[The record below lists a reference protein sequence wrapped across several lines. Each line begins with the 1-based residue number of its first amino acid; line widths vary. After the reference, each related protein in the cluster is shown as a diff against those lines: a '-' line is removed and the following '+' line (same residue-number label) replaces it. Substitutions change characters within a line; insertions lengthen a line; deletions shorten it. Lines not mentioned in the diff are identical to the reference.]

1 MKSYGTLF
9 IIAVLFLA
17 GCSTEVELNAPYLKT
32 TVVMGL
38 IDPVADTQW
47 VKINKTFLGDGNNMD
62 YTTIRDS
69 SEYPEGSFV
78 ATIEQMNDGD
88 VVNTFTLESIELS
101 NKDLNGIFYG
111 PEHTAYFVA
120 TPNGLNENDS
130 YRLNIDFVD
139 KSDVYGETNLVK
151 TDDLIITQPQQDNTI
166 LLAQEGFGLN
176 FTYKDGVKIR
186 WLAAANVV
194 RYNVSIRFH
203 YTEQLWAEEEH
214 ITPVGQPVSKFID
227 FNVGELEVD
236 NDVLVGSQLELEFN
250 GEAFYANIGN
260 KVPVNPLMSREV
272 GFYDGT
278 TTRALDVTIS
288 MANDELNTF
297 MDVSQPVTG
306 IVQERPSYSNIANG
320 IGLFAS
326 RSSKAVLN
334 IPFRSSGTQN
344 QNANLKAL
352 KYGSY
357 TQLLNFCDPNP
368 NNSEY
373 SCD

>member
-1 MKSYGTLF
+1 MKLKVILFSLTLL
-9 IIAVLFLA
+9 ILA
-17 GCSTEVELNAPYLKT
+17 GCSTEVELNAPYVKT
-32 TVVMGL
+32 SVIMGL
-38 IDPVADTQW
+38 LDPVADTQW
-47 VKINKTFLGDGNNMD
+47 VKINKTFLGEGNNMD

-120 TPNGLNENDS
+120 TPSGLNTNDS
-130 YRLNIDFVD
+130 YRLNIDFID
-139 KSDVYGETNLVK
+139 KSDVYAETNLVK

-176 FTYKDGVKIR
+176 FTYKDGVKVR

-194 RYNVSIRFH
+194 RYSVSIRFH
-203 YTEQLWAEEEH
+203 YTEQLWAEAEH
-214 ITPVGQPVSKFID
+214 INPVGDPVSKFVD

-236 NDVLVGSQLELEFN
+236 NDILIGSQLELEFN
-250 GEAFYANIGN
+250 GESFFANIGN
-260 KVPVNPLMSREV
+260 KVQANPLVSREI

-278 TTRALDVTIS
+278 TTRAMDVTIA

-320 IGLFAS
+320 LGLFAS
-326 RSSKAVLN
+326 RSSKTVMN

-357 TQLLNFCDPNP
+357 TQNLNFCDPNP
-368 NNSEY
+368 NNAEY